1 MSNLIYKR
9 MISIDDE
16 DIYKIKLIHQIPQIS
31 QYISISDNYFHY
43 VTSTKNVYFYKIYY
57 DDKLVGTTHIEKQ
70 QNILYM
76 DILVFPEFQGNG
88 IGTKIV
94 TDIQNDIFKLGYDK
108 IEVSIDEKNIPSI
121 RLFEKT
127 GFVFVSKEDELKNY
141 VYIKK

>member
-9 MISIDDE
+9 IISIDDE

-57 DDKLVGTTHIEKQ
+57 YDKLVGTTHLEIQ

-121 RLFEKT
+121 RLFEKA

-141 VYIKK
+141 IFK

>member
-9 MISIDDE
+9 IISIDDE

-94 TDIQNDIFKLGYDK
+94 TDIQNDIIKLGYDK

-121 RLFEKT
+121 RLFEKA

-141 VYIKK
+141 IFK

>member
-1 MSNLIYKR
+1 MSDLIYKR
-9 MISIDDE
+9 IISIDDE

-31 QYISISDNYFHY
+31 QYISLSDNYFHY

-76 DILVFPEFQGNG
+76 DIVVLPEFQGNG

-121 RLFEKT
+121 RLFEKA

-141 VYIKK
+141 IFK

>member
-9 MISIDDE
+9 MLSIDDE

-108 IEVSIDEKNIPSI
+108 IEVSIDEKNIPSL
-121 RLFEKT
+121 RLFEKA

-141 VYIKK
+141 IFK

>member
-9 MISIDDE
+9 IISIDDE

-88 IGTKIV
+88 IGIKIV

-121 RLFEKT
+121 RLFEKA

-141 VYIKK
+141 IFK